1 MTTNEWI
8 ELERRVLLNTY
19 ARPDFVIDYGRGSR
33 LYDLD
38 GKEYL
43 DFVAGIA
50 VCAFGH
56 ADERSQQV
64 LAEQAARLW
73 HCSNLY
79 HFMPQIKLAE
89 FLIEHTFADKAFFCN
104 SGTEAVEAAIKF
116 SRKWAK
122 EHKGAE
128 CYEIIAM
135 KKSFHGRTYG
145 ALSATG
151 QMHLHAGFEPMLS
164 GFRFAEFNDAQSAA
178 ELITDKTCA
187 VIVEP
192 VQGEGGIYPASVEF
206 LRELRR
212 LCDVHNLLLIFDEI
226 QCGFGRTG
234 WFCAHEAYGVQ
245 PDIMVA
251 AKPIAGG
258 LPLGAVL
265 VTDRVAACIKPGD
278 HGTTFGGGPLAS
290 AVALDILQRIA
301 EPSFLESVRQKGEH
315 LGRRLEEARQEFP
328 IVTETRGAGLMRA
341 LEVSIDP
348 KILIRACEQEGLLIC
363 KTGGQAVRFLPPL
376 NVTHEEID
384 EAAAKLH
391 RALVG
396 IGVVQ

>member
-8 ELERRVLLNTY
+8 ELEQRVLLNTY

-56 ADERSQQV
+56 ADERSQRV
-64 LAEQAARLW
+64 LAEQASRLW

-79 HFMPQIKLAE
+79 HFMPQIRLAE
-89 FLIEHTFADKAFFCN
+89 FLVEHTFADKAFFCN

-122 EHKGAE
+122 ENKDAE
-128 CYEIIAM
+128 SYEIVAM

-151 QMHLHAGFEPMLS
+151 QTYLHAGFEPMLP
-164 GFRFAEFNDAQSAA
+164 GFRFAEFNDARSVA

-192 VQGEGGIYPASVEF
+192 VQGEGGVYPATPEF
-206 LRELRR
+206 LQELRR
-212 LCDVHNLLLIFDEI
+212 LCDSHDLLLIFDEI

-234 WFCAHEAYGVQ
+234 RFCAHDAFGVA
-245 PDIMVA
+245 PDIMVT

-301 EPSFLESVRQKGEH
+301 EPSFLESVRKKGEYFA
-315 LGRRLEEARQEFP
+315 LRLEEIKQEFP
-328 IVTETRGAGLMRA
+328 VVVEARGAGLMRA
-341 LEVSIDP
+341 LEVSCDP
-348 KILIRACEQEGLLIC
+348 KALIQACAKEGLLIC
-363 KTGGQAVRFLPPL
+363 KTGSQAVRFLPPL
-376 NVTHEEID
+376 NVTYEEID
-384 EAAAKLH
+384 EAVVKLR
-391 RALVG
+391 RALAGMGEV
-396 IGVVQ
+396 